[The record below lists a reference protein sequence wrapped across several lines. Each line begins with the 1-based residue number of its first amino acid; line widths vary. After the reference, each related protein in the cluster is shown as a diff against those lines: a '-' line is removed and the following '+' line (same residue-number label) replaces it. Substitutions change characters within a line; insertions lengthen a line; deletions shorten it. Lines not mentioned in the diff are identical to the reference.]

1 MSTTTEQMDPQEYAA
16 LVRDANALVN
26 AIETGIT
33 RTGFVFVSASA
44 LTVAHL
50 AFGLAPV
57 AQVLAAVAA
66 LAFLAAVVLVVTRI
80 SLGPVPEP
88 LPEGPE
94 AATGVAQ
101 VAQSPATGSGSATA
115 ENRVIPTK

>member
-1 MSTTTEQMDPQEYAA
+1 MSTTEQMTPQEHAE

-33 RTGFVFVSASA
+33 RTGFVFVAASVVTIAAQA
-44 LTVAHL
+44 L
-50 AFGLAPV
+50 GLTPV
-57 AQVLAAVAA
+57 ASVIALVAT
-66 LAFLAAVVLVVTRI
+66 LAFLAALLLVVTRI
-80 SLGPVPEP
+80 YLGPAPAP
-88 LPEGPE
+88 LPEGFE
-94 AATGVAQ
+94 TATEVAQ

>member
-1 MSTTTEQMDPQEYAA
+1 MSTTEQMDPQEYAA

-33 RTGFVFVSASA
+33 RTGFVFVAASVVTIAA
-44 LTVAHL
+44 LAL
-50 AFGLAPV
+50 GLTPV
-57 AQVLAAVAA
+57 ASVVALVAAAALVAA
-66 LAFLAAVVLVVTRI
+66 LLLVVTRI
-80 SLGPVPEP
+80 YLGPAPEP
-88 LPEGPE
+88 LPGGHE

-115 ENRVIPTK
+115 ENRVISTK